1 MKTSELKQL
10 IKEEI
15 NKILNESYK
24 VISKKTEKSP
34 YENKKFDD
42 YSLELNDEMYTT
54 PDGLT
59 FQLKTIG
66 FTSLPTGKELNLNE
80 PNYYFYYIQNYFISN
95 IWFSK
100 TNRSCA
106 LKCTFRHDRRPFGL
120 VANWRISVGS
130 SLRWF
135 YRSARY
141 CCAQRHCIDVAL

>member
-1 MKTSELKQL
+1 MKKSELKQL

-80 PNYYFYYIQNYFISN
+80 PNYYFYYIQTTVIDENGKELEKIPGAKIYGEYRLNASLNKTKKWLDQRGSQLISGKG
-95 IWFSK
+95 FQHKS
-100 TNRSCA
+100 T
-106 LKCTFRHDRRPFGL
+106 
-120 VANWRISVGS
+120 
-130 SLRWF
+130 
-135 YRSARY
+135 
-141 CCAQRHCIDVAL
+141 

>member
-1 MKTSELKQL
+1 MKKSQLKQI

-15 NKILNESYK
+15 YKVLNESYK

-80 PNYYFYYIQNYFISN
+80 PNYYFYYIQTTILDKNGKELEKIPGAKIYGGYRLN
-95 IWFSK
+95 
-100 TNRSCA
+100 A
-106 LKCTFRHDRRPFGL
+106 
-120 VANWRISVGS
+120 
-130 SLRWF
+130 SLNKVKKWLDQRG
-135 YRSARY
+135 
-141 CCAQRHCIDVAL
+141 AQLMAGKRFQHKST

>member
-1 MKTSELKQL
+1 MKISQLKQI

-15 NKILNESYK
+15 HKVLNESYK

-54 PDGLT
+54 PDVLT

-80 PNYYFYYIQNYFISN
+80 PNYYFYYIQTTILDKNGKELEKIPGAKIYGGYRLN
-95 IWFSK
+95 
-100 TNRSCA
+100 A
-106 LKCTFRHDRRPFGL
+106 
-120 VANWRISVGS
+120 
-130 SLRWF
+130 SLNKVKKWLDQRG
-135 YRSARY
+135 
-141 CCAQRHCIDVAL
+141 AQLMAGKGFQHKST

>member
-1 MKTSELKQL
+1 MKLSQLKQI
-10 IKEEI
+10 IKEEVS
-15 NKILNESYK
+15 KVLNESYK

-80 PNYYFYYIQNYFISN
+80 PNYYFYYIQTTILDKNGKELEKIPGAKIYGGYRLN
-95 IWFSK
+95 
-100 TNRSCA
+100 A
-106 LKCTFRHDRRPFGL
+106 
-120 VANWRISVGS
+120 
-130 SLRWF
+130 SLNKVKKWLDQRG
-135 YRSARY
+135 
-141 CCAQRHCIDVAL
+141 AQLMAGKGFQHKST

>member
-80 PNYYFYYIQNYFISN
+80 PNYYFYYIQTTILDENGKELEKIPGAKIYGEYRLNASLNKAKKWLDQRGSQLISGKG
-95 IWFSK
+95 FQHKS
-100 TNRSCA
+100 T
-106 LKCTFRHDRRPFGL
+106 
-120 VANWRISVGS
+120 
-130 SLRWF
+130 
-135 YRSARY
+135 
-141 CCAQRHCIDVAL
+141 

>member
-1 MKTSELKQL
+1 MKLSQLKQI

-15 NKILNESYK
+15 HKVLNESYK

-80 PNYYFYYIQNYFISN
+80 PNYYFYYIQTTILDKNGKELEKIPGAKIYGGYRLN
-95 IWFSK
+95 
-100 TNRSCA
+100 T
-106 LKCTFRHDRRPFGL
+106 
-120 VANWRISVGS
+120 
-130 SLRWF
+130 SLNKAKKWLD
-135 YRSARY
+135 
-141 CCAQRHCIDVAL
+141 QRGTQLMAGKGFQHKST

>member
-1 MKTSELKQL
+1 MKISQLKQI

-15 NKILNESYK
+15 HKVLNESYK

-80 PNYYFYYIQNYFISN
+80 PNYYFYYIQTTILDKNGKELEKIPGAKIYGGYRLN
-95 IWFSK
+95 
-100 TNRSCA
+100 A
-106 LKCTFRHDRRPFGL
+106 
-120 VANWRISVGS
+120 
-130 SLRWF
+130 SLNKVKKWLDQRG
-135 YRSARY
+135 
-141 CCAQRHCIDVAL
+141 AQLMAGKGFQHKST

>member
-1 MKTSELKQL
+1 MKKSKLKQI

-15 NKILNESYK
+15 HKVLNESYK

-42 YSLELNDEMYTT
+42 YSLELNDEMYAT

-80 PNYYFYYIQNYFISN
+80 PNYYFYYIQTTVLDENGKELEKIPGAKIYGSYRLNASLNKAKKWLDQRGSQLISGKG
-95 IWFSK
+95 FQHKS
-100 TNRSCA
+100 T
-106 LKCTFRHDRRPFGL
+106 
-120 VANWRISVGS
+120 
-130 SLRWF
+130 
-135 YRSARY
+135 
-141 CCAQRHCIDVAL
+141 